1 LSIKISVKLIGK
13 IQDSYLYDSNQPMWN
28 QADFDVSDL
37 MLGDNKTR
45 STLYMGMLGGVLR

>member
-1 LSIKISVKLIGK
+1 
-13 IQDSYLYDSNQPMWN
+13 MWN

-45 STLYMGMLGGVLR
+45 STLNMGMLGGVLR